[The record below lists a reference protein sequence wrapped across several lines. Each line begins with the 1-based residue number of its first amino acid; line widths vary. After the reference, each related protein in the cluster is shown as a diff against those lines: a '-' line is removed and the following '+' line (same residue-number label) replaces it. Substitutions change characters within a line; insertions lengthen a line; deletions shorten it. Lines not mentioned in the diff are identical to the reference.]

1 MQCFRCLSF
10 LRRFI
15 YLMCT
20 CILPAWFTLDALEL
34 ELWMVM
40 RYHEGAGGPQQVQ
53 QELLTAQPTL
63 QARIRSIK
71 STLPTVNSILISV
84 ENGKVKKTEQN
95 LPLPHRQSKQANKP
109 PWGFSQCHGIL
120 GCFSMNFLGAMAQH
134 VILVLP
140 CSLIS
145 FSQER
150 LTLTIPSVWPNTIQ
164 LIFPAA
170 LPS

>member
-1 MQCFRCLSF
+1 
-10 LRRFI
+10 
-15 YLMCT
+15 MCT

-109 PWGFSQCHGIL
+109 P
-120 GCFSMNFLGAMAQH
+120 
-134 VILVLP
+134 
-140 CSLIS
+140 
-145 FSQER
+145 
-150 LTLTIPSVWPNTIQ
+150 
-164 LIFPAA
+164 
-170 LPS
+170 